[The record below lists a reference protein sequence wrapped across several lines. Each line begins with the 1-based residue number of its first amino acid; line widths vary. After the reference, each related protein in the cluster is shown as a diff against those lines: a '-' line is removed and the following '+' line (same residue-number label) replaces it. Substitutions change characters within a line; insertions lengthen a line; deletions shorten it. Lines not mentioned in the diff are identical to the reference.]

1 MLFEQLQTGDKCRSD
16 CIARNS
22 MKLQKRHRGPVLCVC
37 VIYVQDVLLIFKDID
52 NGASAQPSPGCQF
65 FWLSQSQAPPHPLV
79 HVSVL
84 W

>member
-1 MLFEQLQTGDKCRSD
+1 
-16 CIARNS
+16 

-65 FWLSQSQAPPHPLV
+65 FWLSQSQAPRPLCLWYM
-79 HVSVL
+79 SVYYGERL
-84 W
+84 LPLF